1 MVSRLNNVSIKA
13 KFLIIGAAFLIASVF
28 SIWGMTEIS
37 TAALLQKMERDHI
50 EYSVRLEYRAGAY
63 VRSLKESSDESRAE
77 AYRLL
82 TETSDDS
89 RKMGISQ
96 LLEKMLKLELD
107 VFTVTNAFERM
118 LFRFFGFGQA
128 FDLATAAAADSRI
141 LQKLPEQAEKKLI
154 SLEKFEADFLN
165 TITVIGERSSKFA
178 PVVGNAG
185 IFIRNL
191 MITLTLFLL
200 FVSGLLMLLIFT
212 PIVKSLQYFTQVS
225 EIISE
230 GNLNQAVEIAQKD
243 EIGALADAFRKMQSR
258 IKAVMEET
266 DALTR
271 KIQDGMLDT
280 RGNSEAFAGG
290 WKDIIEGI
298 NRLADAF
305 AEPINTTA
313 RFIDSISKGDIP
325 EKISDEY
332 KGDFNKIKNNLN
344 MLTERISGILN
355 EMKRLIS
362 AVREGRLDTR
372 ADAAGFTGDWHSL
385 VKGVNSLI
393 DAFVHPVNLTA
404 AYIEQISKGEIPEKI
419 TAEYKGDFNRIRN
432 NLNMLI
438 DATDE
443 AALLAREIAGG
454 NLTAEVKERSEGDTL
469 MQALNLMVKRLGEV
483 VTRVKT
489 AADNVAS
496 GSRQMSSSSELM
508 SQGSAEQA
516 ASAEEVSTSMEQ
528 MSANI
533 RQNAENAAQTDRLA
547 VKSAEDAVEGGKAV
561 DKAVTAM
568 KEIAV
573 KVAIIGEIARQ
584 TNLLALN
591 AAIEAARAGEQGR
604 GFAVVASEVRKL
616 AERSQ
621 KAASEIE
628 ELTVSSVAVAE
639 KAGSM
644 LERLVPNIRKTA
656 ELIQEISA
664 ASGEQNS
671 GAGQIN
677 KAVQQ
682 LDQVI
687 QQNVSNAEEI
697 ASTAEELADQAE
709 KLRMTVGFFRIDE
722 SGQDT
727 GRVYAEKPSKRS
739 RDKERR
745 GMKSATPDKI
755 FFNDIGQNENKKDSY
770 DTEFEKY

>member
-1 MVSRLNNVSIKA
+1 MS
-13 KFLIIGAAFLIASVF
+13 
-28 SIWGMTEIS
+28 
-37 TAALLQKMERDHI
+37 
-50 EYSVRLEYRAGAY
+50 
-63 VRSLKESSDESRAE
+63 
-77 AYRLL
+77 
-82 TETSDDS
+82 
-89 RKMGISQ
+89 
-96 LLEKMLKLELD
+96 
-107 VFTVTNAFERM
+107 
-118 LFRFFGFGQA
+118 
-128 FDLATAAAADSRI
+128 
-141 LQKLPEQAEKKLI
+141 
-154 SLEKFEADFLN
+154 
-165 TITVIGERSSKFA
+165 
-178 PVVGNAG
+178 
-185 IFIRNL
+185 
-191 MITLTLFLL
+191 
-200 FVSGLLMLLIFT
+200 
-212 PIVKSLQYFTQVS
+212 
-225 EIISE
+225 
-230 GNLNQAVEIAQKD
+230 
-243 EIGALADAFRKMQSR
+243 
-258 IKAVMEET
+258 
-266 DALTR
+266 
-271 KIQDGMLDT
+271 
-280 RGNSEAFAGG
+280 
-290 WKDIIEGI
+290 
-298 NRLADAF
+298 
-305 AEPINTTA
+305 
-313 RFIDSISKGDIP
+313 
-325 EKISDEY
+325 
-332 KGDFNKIKNNLN
+332 
-344 MLTERISGILN
+344 
-355 EMKRLIS
+355 
-362 AVREGRLDTR
+362 
-372 ADAAGFTGDWHSL
+372 
-385 VKGVNSLI
+385 
-393 DAFVHPVNLTA
+393 
-404 AYIEQISKGEIPEKI
+404 IEQISKGEIPEKI